1 MANAIAKP
9 NQQPSN
15 INMMKPTDIAKTPAM
30 VRRFEAVLGKAAPS
44 FLAGI
49 VAATSTNATLS
60 DPKRTDQTS
69 LFAAGLVGATLNLS
83 FVPSLG
89 QAALVPFRENKGEI
103 GKVQFQVMVRG
114 LIQLAQRS
122 GQYRNINAGEV
133 YADEFEGEDLL
144 TGEVKFHRVEGG
156 FRDQGKD
163 DQIVGYFA
171 YIETNTG
178 FRKTEYWTKAV
189 VENHARKFSKSYT
202 KGPWRDNFNAMA
214 KKTVLKSLLNH
225 YGPMSVDSLIADAI
239 AKDQM
244 VFDAKG
250 NGSFE
255 DNPQNDPLAGA
266 FDAEYQEENQEA
278 PSAEPAPE
286 PTPAPAPQKPAKAQK
301 PQQKAAPAPQKPV
314 QPEPEP
320 QYDEPMMGGPEG
332 FDDMY
337 EDL

>member
-9 NQQPSN
+9 NQASL
-15 INMMKPTDIAKTPAM
+15 MMQKPADIAKSPAM
-30 VRRFEAVLGKAAPS
+30 VRRFETVLGKAAPS

-49 VAATSTNATLS
+49 VAATSTNATLNN
-60 DPKRTDQTS
+60 PEKTDQTS

-89 QAALVPFRENKGEI
+89 QAALVPYRENEGK

-133 YADEFEGEDLL
+133 YSDEYEGEDLL
-144 TGEVKFHRVEGG
+144 TGEVRFHRVNGG
-156 FRDQGKD
+156 FRDQGKED
-163 DQIVGYFA
+163 EIIGYFA
-171 YIETNTG
+171 YFETNTG
-178 FRKTEYWTKAV
+178 FRKTEYWTKDDV
-189 VENHARKFSKSYT
+189 VNHMKKFSKSWR
-202 KGPWRDNFNAMA
+202 KGPWKDNFNAMA
-214 KKTVLKSLLNH
+214 KKTVLKSILNH
-225 YGPMSVDSLIADAI
+225 YGPMSVDSLIADAM

-250 NGSFE
+250 NGSYE